1 MIGSEILS
9 LSYRVVNKDATTFLD
24 GNSTNIYAD
33 LNRLYGHRIL
43 DILRVR
49 VDKNASITNA
59 TTTLISTVGLVAG
72 DNGFNGEYA
81 FPTTLLRPV
90 RFEVSYDGLIWRK
103 ATVYDNGLN
112 QGSEYNN
119 TQLASSFSQGEPRVD
134 FTRNSYKIRPPKTTA
149 GNITNGIYVE
159 YEKRQTDF
167 ASGTDPTEIE
177 PNLQDMLSWDLAKL
191 ETVMHSSK
199 YSNQELAVFNA
210 EHSKMEQR
218 FLSFYATNLPTKKTM
233 TFNFN
238 SLPR

>member
-1 MIGSEILS
+1 MIGSDILS
-9 LSYRVVNKDATTFLD
+9 LAYRLVNKDSATFLD
-24 GNSTNIYAD
+24 ANSTNIYAD
-33 LNRLYGHRIL
+33 LNRIYGHRIL

-59 TTTLISTVGLVAG
+59 TTTLISTAGLVAG

-90 RFEVSYDGLIWRK
+90 RFEVSYDGVNWLK
-103 ATVYDNGLN
+103 ATVYDNELN
-112 QGSEYNN
+112 NLSEYND
-119 TQLASSFSQGEPRVD
+119 TQLAGAFSQGAPRVD

-149 GNITNGIYVE
+149 GDIANGIYIE

-167 ASGTDPTEIE
+167 TSSTAPTEIE
-177 PNLQDMLSWDLAKL
+177 SNLHDMLAWDLAKL

-199 YSNQELAVFNA
+199 YSSQELAVFNA
-210 EHSKMEQR
+210 EHQKMEQR